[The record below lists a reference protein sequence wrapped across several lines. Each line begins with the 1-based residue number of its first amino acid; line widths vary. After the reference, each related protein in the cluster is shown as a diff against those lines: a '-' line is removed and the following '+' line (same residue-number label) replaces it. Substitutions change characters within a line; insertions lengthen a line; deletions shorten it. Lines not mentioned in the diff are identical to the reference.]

1 MSNEYDLQYNP
12 RLAVNNVPALLANW
26 TSASAAVRASSECV
40 LDAPYGDA
48 PTERID
54 IFRASGKSRATMI
67 FIHGGYWRS
76 LDKQDF
82 SFIAPTF
89 TRAGVT
95 VAIPNYALCPAV
107 TVEHIVKQMLR
118 ATAWTHRHQAQ
129 YAAANNPVYVVGHSA
144 GGHLT
149 AMMLASAWHV
159 YAKDLPENVVSAGL
173 SVSGVYDL
181 TAIVRTPSI
190 NSDVRLTDADAI
202 KASPITYTPSPA
214 VRLYTAVGELE
225 NEGFHIQNRLIGD
238 RWHAIHE
245 IDVQCAGANHFTVLD
260 QLVDPATKLHQTA
273 LAMMEIA

>member
-1 MSNEYDLQYNP
+1 
-12 RLAVNNVPALLANW
+12 
-26 TSASAAVRASSECV
+26 
-40 LDAPYGDA
+40 
-48 PTERID
+48 
-54 IFRASGKSRATMI
+54 MI

-82 SFIAPTF
+82 SFIAPAF